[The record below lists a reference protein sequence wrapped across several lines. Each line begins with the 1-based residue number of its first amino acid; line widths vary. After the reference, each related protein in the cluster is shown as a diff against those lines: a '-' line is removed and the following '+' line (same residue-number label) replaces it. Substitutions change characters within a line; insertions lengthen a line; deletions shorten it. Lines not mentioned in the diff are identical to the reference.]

1 MSFMVSLNKT
11 AIVTGAASGM
21 GLLFAQNWAG
31 LGGSVVLCDADG
43 EALAKAARGIRDSHA
58 GQALDAGKYFTD
70 MRGWML

>member
-58 GQALDAGKYFTD
+58 GQALDVLCDVREYG
-70 MRGWML
+70 